1 MKKIKIKKKTKINS
15 TTAEKQ
21 VKAMWVVFALALLC
35 ILLTLFI
42 GKSFA
47 TLLDNDV
54 EVKENSDLTYYLNV
68 SYDGVD
74 KNGTQSDTTTVSEIK
89 SGTLFVE
96 DKIPDGLEFTGFVTT
111 AGGSIGAVKRSDATA
126 CSGKVIDDTN
136 EASTTEGVWN
146 GTHTEYTVSW
156 LTLQCNNK
164 NSNISSEKFKG
175 RM

>member
-1 MKKIKIKKKTKINS
+1 MKKIIIKKKTKINS

-111 AGGSIGAVKRSDATA
+111 ADGSIGAVKRSDATA

-146 GTHTEYTVSW
+146 GTHTEYT
-156 LTLQCNNK
+156 
-164 NSNISSEKFKG
+164 
-175 RM
+175 